1 MKVEISRLP
10 WILVGISAAL
20 EGVTVAILPY
30 VSSLPSNGPISKPP
44 ESGLLLGYIGMLT
57 AILLVNAFGRTSIS
71 KRIAGGAL
79 HIEGAVFIS
88 LWGGLFLALIF
99 FFQGVFDFTPYTTLT
114 VMLRAACSLA
124 ASTLI
129 VLLLYRVSAR
139 LVPWLSV
146 RLAWGADKMADRR
159 GGDLA
164 SGRAAV
170 ALRGDCPAD
179 HRAGQGR
186 RRQPLPGRPRPRPR
200 RRRGRD
206 DGRRGALQP
215 GRSGGF
221 PAGPC
226 HSTSRSR
233 PETLRPRAACRD

>member
-71 KRIAGGAL
+71 KRITGGTL
-79 HIEGAVFIS
+79 HIEGAVFVS

-99 FFQGVFDFTPYTTLT
+99 FFQSVFDFTPYTTLT

-129 VLLLYRVSAR
+129 VLLLYRVSVR

-146 RLAWGADKMADRR
+146 RLAWGGDKWRIEGAAIWPPVVLLSLYEAIALPIIELVRGIENDRF
-159 GGDLA
+159 LA
-164 SGRAAV
+164 GLGLGLVAGAV
-170 ALRGDCPAD
+170 ATTVVVTLYNAVV
-179 HRAGQGR
+179 R
-186 RRQPLPGRPRPRPR
+186 RLPG
-200 RRRGRD
+200 G
-206 DGRRGALQP
+206 
-215 GRSGGF
+215 
-221 PAGPC
+221 
-226 HSTSRSR
+226 
-233 PETLRPRAACRD
+233 TLSFNLEKSA